1 MVSIVLLICYV
12 CFDFLVQAQDTQDQG
27 SLISNRPVM
36 SRAFRVEAKQS
47 KISWTMRKPF
57 ISAAEKSSPILRSVE
72 FISTLDIGWIPD
84 DVVDFFGLFVLDL
97 HKKWRQFLEK
107 ADLHLDASVS
117 TSPPTPRNKN
127 YFRHS
132 LCTTFPEGYFCL

>member
-1 MVSIVLLICYV
+1 M
-12 CFDFLVQAQDTQDQG
+12 D
-27 SLISNRPVM
+27 
-36 SRAFRVEAKQS
+36 RAFRVEAKQS

-84 DVVDFFGLFVLDL
+84 DAVDFFGLFVLDL
-97 HKKWRQFLEK
+97 HKKWRGFLEK

-117 TSPPTPRNKN
+117 TSPSKPRNKN
-127 YFRHS
+127 YSCPS
-132 LCTTFPEGYFCL
+132 LCTVFAWGYFCL